1 MTKSHLFTR
10 FIPKHFSTVLVFIL
24 TFLIYFATNPA
35 LPKRFDH
42 QIYLADSLLKGRVD
56 LVHYPIEYHDVFNI
70 NGKKYTA
77 FGLGPILLILP
88 LVAIFGFSLNLT
100 LITIIVGSANCALFW
115 KITEKLAKSAGLRLL
130 AAIGF
135 GFGTI
140 HWFSSTVGTSWYF
153 SMVVA
158 VFFTLLTILSIWIR
172 KPLLAGVFFGMAV
185 LSRFPIALAAPGL
198 ILIIMSSRASVASR
212 GIQQFILGALP
223 LAILFFA
230 YNYLRFGNI
239 LETGYQFANWQYMTE
254 LNSSSFGVKYFPKN
268 FFTLMFRGFDYI
280 SEFPYIQVTF
290 GGIALLFSSPWLFLS
305 LAADIK
311 NRINQA
317 LALSVIPILGS
328 SLFYFT
334 PGIGIQPSWRFVMDF
349 LPFAALLSLKGMK
362 KVPKQLTSLLI
373 LTSLCFTAI
382 GLYWAKIS
390 GW

>member
-1 MTKSHLFTR
+1 M
-10 FIPKHFSTVLVFIL
+10 FIL
-24 TFLIYFATNPA
+24 TFLIYFSANPS

-56 LVHYPIEYHDVFNI
+56 LVHYPIKYHDVFNI

-100 LITIIVGSANCALFW
+100 LIAMIVGSLNVALFW
-115 KITEKLAKSAGLRLL
+115 KLTEKLSESTALRLL
-130 AAIGF
+130 ATIGF
-135 GFGTI
+135 SFGTI
-140 HWFSSTVGTSWYF
+140 HWFSATVGSSWYF
-153 SMVVA
+153 SMIVA
-158 VFFTLLTILSIWIR
+158 VFFIQLTLLFIWKRRFI
-172 KPLLAGVFFGMAV
+172 LAGAFFGMTV
-185 LSRFPIALAAPGL
+185 LSRFPVVLAVPG
-198 ILIIMSSRASVASR
+198 ILLMIYSLSPKIKTA
-212 GIQQFILGALP
+212 GKFILGAIP
-223 LAILFFA
+223 FAILFFA

-254 LNSSSFGVKYFPKN
+254 LNTSSFGLKYFPKN
-268 FFTLMFRGFDYI
+268 FYTFAFRSFDFI
-280 SEFPYIQVTF
+280 TEFPYLQVSF

-311 NRINQA
+311 NRLNQS
-317 LALSVIPILGS
+317 LGLIIIPILGS

-334 PGIGIQPSWRFVMDF
+334 PGVGIQPSWRFVMDF
-349 LPFAALLSLKGMK
+349 LPFAALLSLDGMK
-362 KVPKQLTSLLI
+362 KVPKQFTLFLI
-373 LTSLCFTAI
+373 LTSLVFTSL